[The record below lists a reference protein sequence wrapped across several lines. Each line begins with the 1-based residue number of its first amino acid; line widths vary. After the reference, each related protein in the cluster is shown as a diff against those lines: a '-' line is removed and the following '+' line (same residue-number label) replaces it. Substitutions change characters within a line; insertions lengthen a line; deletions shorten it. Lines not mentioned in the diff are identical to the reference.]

1 MYVARSS
8 FYDRFTPQLVGLLQA
23 AVMVASDALVGTHL
37 PQGDLLSVF
46 RDVIIADGTV
56 LRLWDLLQDTFPA
69 CAQGKAAAKL
79 HIVLSVY
86 GHTATQIK
94 LTGQRPNEGKLLSI
108 GPWVAGR
115 LLLIDL
121 GFFGYRLFDRID
133 RNKGFFISR
142 LKDTAN
148 PLIVDL
154 HQTPRGDAIPLL
166 GKRIQD
172 VRNALHRKTLDVQ
185 VQVNVQRRKYKG
197 RRRTIRRTFRLV
209 GIRLPQS
216 GKYHLYITNIPS
228 ILLTARQIQA
238 LYAAR
243 WLVELLFD
251 QLKSHY
257 RIEEL
262 TSEQPY
268 VVQALIYASLLTW
281 MADQHMTQALGE
293 QVVVASRRQ
302 AAVLAAFGPKLL
314 EAVIKYLGLYQG
326 LCSLTQLIQREL
338 KDPNRKRKLLLQRTG
353 LI

>member
-1 MYVARSS
+1 V
-8 FYDRFTPQLVGLLQA
+8 
-23 AVMVASDALVGTHL
+23 
-37 PQGDLLSVF
+37 
-46 RDVIIADGTV
+46 
-56 LRLWDLLQDTFPA
+56 
-69 CAQGKAAAKL
+69 
-79 HIVLSVY
+79 
-86 GHTATQIK
+86 
-94 LTGQRPNEGKLLSI
+94 
-108 GPWVAGR
+108 
-115 LLLIDL
+115 LIDL

-148 PLIVDL
+148 PLIVDV

-172 VRNALHRKTLDVQ
+172 LVNALHRQIIDVQ
-185 VQVNVQRRKYKG
+185 VQVNIQRRKYKG

-209 GIRLPQS
+209 GIRHPQS

-228 ILLTARQIQA
+228 ILLTAKQIQA

-262 TSEQPY
+262 SSEQPY

-281 MADQHMTQALGE
+281 MADQTMTQTLGE
-293 QVVVASRRQ
+293 QVQVASRRQ
-302 AAVLAAFGPKLL
+302 AAVLAAFGPRLL
-314 EAVIKYLGLYQG
+314 EAVIKHLGLRQD

-338 KDPNRKRKLLLQRTG
+338 RDPNRKRNLLLQRAG
-353 LI
+353 LT